1 MFETA
6 RQRFRRAGGFA
17 SVAGMM
23 HGVSLMAGLPGQGMH
38 LGADPLS
45 LCFLILLIPQ
55 VAAAAV
61 ADSARSPSFWACVAG
76 MALTVLAADAFT
88 LIFGFELMSAASW
101 LLVLRG
107 DRRSGTLYAGIATL
121 AAACLIPAVFLPAGP
136 LAFVLILIG
145 AGAKAGLA
153 PLHAWLPRA
162 HPAPPAGT
170 SAIMSGGM
178 VMVALYIL
186 IRYGFVVM
194 GAAAAPW
201 WGSVLIALGAA
212 GVLLGSLRAC
222 LEVEL
227 KTVLACSTVEHVG
240 LIAVGLGIGL
250 RARAM
255 GEPALGALALQAA
268 LLCVLAHGL
277 YKPLLFLGAGAVK
290 RATGTTQL
298 DGLGGLMRGMPRL
311 GGLMLL
317 GAAGMAALPPGPGFA
332 PEFLVLHA
340 VIGAATTGGVL
351 ARIGFTALLAALGL
365 GAALAAIAGLRLI
378 GTGFLGRPRSLH
390 AAAASEAPTRTLA
403 AMAGLAVCALAPA
416 LAPGLMLAAL
426 RPVIVELMPGAAPV
440 GLTYAPL
447 PLAALLALSIG
458 LAWVA
463 LRRLAP
469 RGVRAVPAWTGGFG
483 AAPAWLPFGDPL
495 TQPSATGF
503 AAPLRRAL
511 GAGRIVPGADPTEAL
526 IFAPLARANQR
537 VSRLAERVRRATI
550 RERLAFVFAA
560 LVLFLLALGL
570 GQDG

>member
-1 MFETA
+1 MVL
-6 RQRFRRAGGFA
+6 
-17 SVAGMM
+17 S
-23 HGVSLMAGLPGQGMH
+23 VSLMAGLPGQGMH
-38 LGADPLS
+38 LDADPLS

-55 VAAAAV
+55 VIAAAIV
-61 ADSARSPSFWACVAG
+61 DGARSPGFWACVAG
-76 MALTVLAADAFT
+76 MVLTVLAGDAFT

-107 DRRSGTLYAGIATL
+107 DRRAATLYAGIAML
-121 AAACLIPAVFLPAGP
+121 AGACLIPAVFLTGSV
-136 LAFVLILIG
+136 AFVLILVG

-170 SAIMSGGM
+170 SAIMSGGL

-186 IRYGFVVM
+186 IRYGFLVL
-194 GAAAAPW
+194 GAASPW
-201 WGSVLIALGAA
+201 WGGVLIALGALGA
-212 GVLLGSLRAC
+212 LLGALRAC
-222 LEVEL
+222 LEVDL

-240 LIAVGLGIGL
+240 LIAVGLGIAL
-250 RARAM
+250 RARAL
-255 GEPALGALALQAA
+255 GDPALAALALQAA
-268 LLCVLAHGL
+268 LLCALAHAL

-290 RATGTTQL
+290 HATGTTDL

-311 GGLMLL
+311 GALMLL

-340 VIGAATTGGVL
+340 VIAAAATGGVL
-351 ARIGFTALLAALGL
+351 ARLGFTALLAALGL
-365 GAALAAIAGLRLI
+365 SAALAAIAALRLI

-390 AAAASEAPTRTLA
+390 AAAASEARPRTLG

-416 LAPGLMLAAL
+416 LAPGLMLREL
-426 RPVIVELMPGAAPV
+426 NPVIGELVPGAAPAP
-440 GLTYAPL
+440 LTYAPL
-447 PLAALLALSIG
+447 PLAVLLALAAG

-463 LRRLAP
+463 LRRLSP
-469 RGVRAVPAWTGGFG
+469 RGVRAVPAWNGGFG

-511 GAGRIVPGADPTEAL
+511 GAGLIAPGADITDRL
-526 IFAPLARANQR
+526 IYAPLARANRR
-537 VSRLAERVRRATI
+537 VSRLAERIRRATI
-550 RERLAFVFAA
+550 RQRLASVFAA
-560 LVLFLLALGL
+560 LVLSLLALGL
-570 GQDG
+570 RGG